1 MVDGFS
7 KGKDPTQMFWACFS
21 GGMSELIDLERDL
34 DISNN
39 GYTSK
44 SFVWALQEG
53 LVPFYEPGDVFQQ
66 DNACIHTAKWSTDWL
81 EKNGIWT
88 IE

>member
-21 GGMSELIDLERDL
+21 GGMSELIDLERDP
-34 DISNN
+34 DTSKN

-44 SFVWALQEG
+44 
-53 LVPFYEPGDVFQQ
+53 
-66 DNACIHTAKWSTDWL
+66 
-81 EKNGIWT
+81 
-88 IE
+88 